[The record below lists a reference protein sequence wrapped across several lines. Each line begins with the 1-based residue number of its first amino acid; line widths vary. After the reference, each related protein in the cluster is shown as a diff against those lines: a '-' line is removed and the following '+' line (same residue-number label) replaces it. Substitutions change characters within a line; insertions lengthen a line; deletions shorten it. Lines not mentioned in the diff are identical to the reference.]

1 MKLKFNRA
9 LVTGGAG
16 FIGSHLVDE
25 LIASGCD
32 VTVLDNLSTGSLL
45 NLKHI
50 KNRITFYKG
59 DIRDQKIL
67 IKASKDCDIIFHQAA
82 MVSVPQTVE
91 NPIDSAMINDIG
103 TLFVLEAARKSNIKR
118 VVLASSCAIYGD
130 DPDLPKRENMNPKPQ
145 SPYAVQKLTGEFYA
159 RLYFELYGLET
170 VCLRYF
176 NVYGPRQDPSSFY
189 SGVISIF
196 MAKASDKNTPVIYGN
211 GNQYRDFIFVKD
223 VIKANLFAANESKA
237 KGKVFNIG
245 TGQYVSINELWEMIC
260 RLTEN
265 NIEPKYKP
273 PRTGDVRESVANID
287 HAGKVLGFEPEY
299 SFEKGLKETFEYY
312 LTTNEHELTRIFY
325 KIKYMPLAFVS
336 IRVYSW
342 LKISLQVILSR

>member
-1 MKLKFNRA
+1 MNPSNPTNPINSKKV

-16 FIGSHLVDE
+16 FIGSHLVDA
-25 LIASGCD
+25 LVSGECD

-45 NLKHI
+45 NLEHI

-91 NPIDSAMINDIG
+91 NPIDSAMVNDIG
-103 TLFVLEAARKSNIKR
+103 TLFVLEAAQKSNIKR

-145 SPYAVQKLTGEFYA
+145 SPYAVQKLTGEFHA
-159 RLYFELYGLET
+159 GLYFKLYGLET

-176 NVYGPRQDPSSFY
+176 NVYGPRQDPSSPY
-189 SGVISIF
+189 SGVMSIF
-196 MAKASDKNTPVIYGN
+196 MTKASNKDTPVIYGD

-223 VIKANLFAANESKA
+223 VVKANLLAANGSEA
-237 KGKVFNIG
+237 KGKIFNIG
-245 TGQYVSINELWEMIC
+245 TGRYISVNELWEKISQ
-260 RLTEN
+260 LAGN
-265 NIEPKYKP
+265 SDKPKYEP
-273 PRTGDVRESVANID
+273 ARPGDVRESVANID
-287 HAGKVLGFEPEY
+287 YARKDLGFEPEY
-299 SFEKGLKETFEYY
+299 TFEKGLKETFEYY
-312 LTTNEHELTRIFY
+312 LTTN
-325 KIKYMPLAFVS
+325 KQKYEQ
-336 IRVYSW
+336 I
-342 LKISLQVILSR
+342 